1 MWCKCVFTPWA
12 FSYPCTSHPVPAS
25 GGVRTKGYGLG
36 WPEQNCL
43 AYLSSLLQG
52 RDGSSLAVWG
62 GPSRYKGFAAPAS
75 LARTQCCFS
84 AGAGRAHAAFGRMLS
99 FCFLWKSQQ
108 AHPEGRKNEFSKRT
122 KSREKSMQSFGLYL
136 VLKTGMAFAKIWG

>member
-12 FSYPCTSHPVPAS
+12 FSYRAPPTLLLQAGEFAPKVTA
-25 GGVRTKGYGLG
+25 LG

-43 AYLSSLLQG
+43 AFLSSLLQD

-62 GPSRYKGFAAPAS
+62 GQSRYKGFAAPAS
-75 LARTQCCFS
+75 LARTQCYFS

-99 FCFLWKSQQ
+99 FCFLWKSQH
-108 AHPEGRKNEFSKRT
+108 ARPEVRKNEFSKRT

-136 VLKTGMAFAKIWG
+136 VLKTGMVFAKIWG